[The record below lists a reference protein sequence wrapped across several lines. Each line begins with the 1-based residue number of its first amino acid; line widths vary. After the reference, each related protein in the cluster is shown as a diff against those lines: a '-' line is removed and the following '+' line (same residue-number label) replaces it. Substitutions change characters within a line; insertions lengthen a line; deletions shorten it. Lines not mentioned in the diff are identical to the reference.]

1 MLYFWQGR
9 NSSQDEKA
17 AVALFA
23 KDLDDKLGGD
33 PVQVRVV
40 QNKEPDHF
48 LAVCLALPR
57 PGPPPPLPPAC
68 LVTCVLVTCVATRE
82 SGAARTD

>member
-1 MLYFWQGR
+1 
-9 NSSQDEKA
+9 
-17 AVALFA
+17 VALFA

-48 LAVCLALPR
+48 LVVCLAP
-57 PGPPPPLPPAC
+57 PPPGGPPPPPHPCLSSYDAPP
-68 LVTCVLVTCVATRE
+68 R
-82 SGAARTD
+82 